1 MRKQCEHLSTLRMRT
16 RTPERHSS
24 GEENTHTQVH
34 THTQSS
40 CLPDTLSLINLP
52 LLALLPVPI
61 FPGLHLASFRAIESA
76 LAACT
81 SHRLIQFL
89 AAIDVVT
96 VLCIQVIF
104 LLHQAHN
111 LHHVLVFISIQ
122 DLHAHVIFADVTHQ
136 RWPRITAGAHIAM
149 SWGHLEQILADMKH

>member
-1 MRKQCEHLSTLRMRT
+1 MHR
-16 RTPERHSS
+16 SS
-24 GEENTHTQVH
+24 GEANTNARAH

-96 VLCIQVIF
+96 VLCIQVIGL

>member
-1 MRKQCEHLSTLRMRT
+1 MLTWKWRSALVRKQCEHLSCLRMKTQTSESRMH
-16 RTPERHSS
+16 RSS
-24 GEENTHTQVH
+24 GEANTNARAH

-96 VLCIQVIF
+96 VLCIQVIC
-104 LLHQAHN
+104 LLRQAHN
-111 LHHVLVFISIQ
+111 LHHVLVFISKQ
-122 DLHAHVIFADVTHQ
+122 PQPA
-136 RWPRITAGAHIAM
+136 AM
-149 SWGHLEQILADMKH
+149 HSIVLAAAIPF

>member
-1 MRKQCEHLSTLRMRT
+1 MLTWKWRSALVRKQCEHLSCLRMKT
-16 RTPERHSS
+16 QTPESRSS

-96 VLCIQVIF
+96 ILCIQVICQ
-104 LLHQAHN
+104 LRQAHN
-111 LHHVLVFISIQ
+111 LHHVLVFISKQ
-122 DLHAHVIFADVTHQ
+122 LQPA
-136 RWPRITAGAHIAM
+136 AM
-149 SWGHLEQILADMKH
+149 HSIVLAAAIPF